1 MSVPT
6 LDPAETPAG
15 GMLGPV
21 NEVMGAIFDL
31 DKPAETEPPA
41 EPGDETPPAAGAEPA
56 EPAEGAEPPAD
67 GAEPPAGDT
76 GAPGEPA
83 APAAPVQPE
92 PAAVVADDKELVAQI
107 GELST
112 KLEERFT
119 ESFRAEAVEQA
130 KQDYPHYI
138 ELLNMH
144 PLELI
149 GKELPAIDGSDNKVT
164 LRTAEEIKDWQEAVK
179 VIMQRELEA
188 SIEAKR
194 TESAEVLDVVH
205 ASIELFRDNPD
216 IVPGS
221 KSYNKAL
228 AVQFIKLAQPYA
240 LKMNGKLTGFSIPM
254 QGLLDQLRA
263 QVKAEAAAPAG
274 TTPPAKKAAAAPGH
288 KPQAGIPSSAGTSG
302 GDAEDFSAMWG
313 ALGIDTVPI

>member
-1 MSVPT
+1 
-6 LDPAETPAG
+6 
-15 GMLGPV
+15 
-21 NEVMGAIFDL
+21 
-31 DKPAETEPPA
+31 
-41 EPGDETPPAAGAEPA
+41 
-56 EPAEGAEPPAD
+56 
-67 GAEPPAGDT
+67 
-76 GAPGEPA
+76 
-83 APAAPVQPE
+83 
-92 PAAVVADDKELVAQI
+92 
-107 GELST
+107 
-112 KLEERFT
+112 
-119 ESFRAEAVEQA
+119 
-130 KQDYPHYI
+130 
-138 ELLNMH
+138 MH

-164 LRTAEEIKDWQEAVK
+164 LRTSEEIKDWQEAVK

-228 AVQFIKLAQPYA
+228 ASRFIKLAEPYA

-254 QGLLDQLRA
+254 QGLLNQVRA

-274 TTPPAKKAAAAPGH
+274 TTPPAKKAAAAPGA
-288 KPQAGIPSSAGTSG
+288 KPQAGIPSTAGTSG